1 MYICKY
7 QNDVVVNKKALYQ
20 KTIYHTTKNHS
31 FMFTCTIPNTSN
43 WLQHKEH
50 DCSIATRPV
59 IVRLSFGSRSL
70 LVRSSFVSRSS
81 LVAYS
86 LVYRRPNEDRT
97 RNKQKTNERA
107 TNIDRD
113 ADEKVSAT
121 RRVATFMAGRIPFC
135 NHKPAKCLLLPICQ
149 GRTLHFLSTLSIS
162 AANKT
167 ISSIPCITM
176 PQSCRKSSTGF

>member
-1 MYICKY
+1 MFTDITLNNPNWS
-7 QNDVVVNKKALYQ
+7 QQ
-20 KTIYHTTKNHS
+20 KNHGFLIDTRHVLDS
-31 FMFTCTIPNTSN
+31 F
-43 WLQHKEH
+43 
-50 DCSIATRPV
+50 
-59 IVRLSFGSRSL
+59 SFGSRSL
-70 LVRSSFVSRSS
+70 LVSSSFVSRSS

-86 LVYRRPNEDRT
+86 LVYRRPIEDRT

-113 ADEKVSAT
+113 ADEKLSAT
-121 RRVATFMAGRIPFC
+121 RRVATFMAGSMPFC

>member
-1 MYICKY
+1 MGEYLHLGGVMLYIYKY
-7 QNDVVVNKKALYQ
+7 QNDGVVNKKALYQ

-81 LVAYS
+81 LVRYS

-97 RNKQKTNERA
+97 RNKRKTNERA
-107 TNIDRD
+107 TNVERD
-113 ADEKVSAT
+113 NSEK
-121 RRVATFMAGRIPFC
+121 
-135 NHKPAKCLLLPICQ
+135 
-149 GRTLHFLSTLSIS
+149 LS
-162 AANKT
+162 KT
-167 ISSIPCITM
+167 
-176 PQSCRKSSTGF
+176 